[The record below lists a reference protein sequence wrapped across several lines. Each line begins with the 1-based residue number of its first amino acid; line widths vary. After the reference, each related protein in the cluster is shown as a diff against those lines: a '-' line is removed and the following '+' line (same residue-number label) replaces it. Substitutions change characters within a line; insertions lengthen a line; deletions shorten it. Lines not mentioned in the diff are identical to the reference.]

1 MIMKQFV
8 LIAALL
14 AGLSSASAQ
23 ERLSR
28 EEALKFA
35 FIVSLDLK
43 QLQGTPIPSDP
54 DIKRPVVFRDGD
66 YGCLLLPETKLT
78 AEVLG
83 KAGKEPLLIG
93 QLWLRKLAPMLEGKP
108 VDVARLRMAK
118 VKNEEGS
125 ATVPQCA
132 LAVRRDGGGNLEL
145 LVFGKDMEP
154 VLRAPIK
161 AVTGS
166 KEYPIDMSAEK
177 KDDGGL
183 ITLNILGKYETSF
196 MVTDPERF

>member
-8 LIAALL
+8 LTLALL

-28 EEALKFA
+28 EDALKFA
-35 FIVSLDLK
+35 FMVSLDLK
-43 QLQGTPIPSDP
+43 QLQGTPVPSDP

-66 YGCLLLPETKLT
+66 YGCLLMPETKLT
-78 AEVLG
+78 AEALE
-83 KAGKEPLLIG
+83 KAGKEPLIIG
-93 QLWLRKLAPMLEGKP
+93 QLWLHKLAPMLEGRP
-108 VDVARLRMAK
+108 VDANRLRMAK
-118 VKNEEGS
+118 VKHEEGS

-132 LAVRRDGGGNLEL
+132 LAVRKDGDGNLEL

-154 VLRAPIK
+154 LLRAPIK
-161 AVTGS
+161 AATGS
-166 KEYPIDMSAEK
+166 KDYLIDMSAEK

-183 ITLNILGKYETSF
+183 ITLSIVGKYEAKF
-196 MVTDPERF
+196 MVTDPDRF